1 MREADWSG
9 IAHSDCIGV
18 LKTVGPQYMGT
29 VTVQDPDD
37 ADVIV
42 CTFLNPYADNLIL
55 LSFDEVRR
63 RYGRDAAE
71 VACAHHLALCRW
83 R

>member
-1 MREADWSG
+1 
-9 IAHSDCIGV
+9 
-18 LKTVGPQYMGT
+18 MGT

-71 VACAHHLALCRW
+71 VRLEPRITRQTTRVSCA
-83 R
+83 